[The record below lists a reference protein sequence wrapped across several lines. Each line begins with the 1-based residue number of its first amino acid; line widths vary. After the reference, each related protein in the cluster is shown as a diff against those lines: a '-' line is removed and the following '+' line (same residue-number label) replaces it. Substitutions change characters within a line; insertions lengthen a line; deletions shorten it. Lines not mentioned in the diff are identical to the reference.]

1 MREGVLLDIEGLLKT
16 KKTDFREKDMIDK
29 MSSGSV

>member
-1 MREGVLLDIEGLLKT
+1 MHEGVLLDIEGLLKI
-16 KKTDFREKDMIDK
+16 KTDFREKDMIDK